1 MREDR
6 RKLAAIMAADVAGY
20 SRLMGRDEA
29 ATVAA
34 LNACRAVF
42 RAHIAT
48 HDGRV
53 VDTAGD
59 SVLAVFDSVVEA
71 VQCGLDIQNELA
83 DLDPDQPDDSRMR
96 FRIGVNLGD
105 VIVQGDGTIY
115 GDGVNIAARLEALA
129 EPGTVCISEDA
140 FRQVD
145 GKLGARFDDIG
156 EHAVKNIAKP
166 IRVYSVR
173 AGRRD
178 EVRSGGAKAMHQEIR
193 FCVTDDGAQI
203 AYAIAGQ
210 GPPLLKAGTGS
221 ITSNMIGKVRSGAIF
236 CVASPRT
243 TNSFVMTAGETGCPI
258 GMSRKSVSRPM

>member
-115 GDGVNIAARLEALA
+115 GDGVKYRGASRSAC
-129 EPGTVCISEDA
+129 GT
-140 FRQVD
+140 
-145 GKLGARFDDIG
+145 GNGM
-156 EHAVKNIAKP
+156 H
-166 IRVYSVR
+166 IRRRVPT
-173 AGRRD
+173 GRRKT
-178 EVRSGGAKAMHQEIR
+178 RRPLRRYRRTRGQEYR
-193 FCVTDDGAQI
+193 QADTR
-203 AYAIAGQ
+203 
-210 GPPLLKAGTGS
+210 L
-221 ITSNMIGKVRSGAIF
+221 
-236 CVASPRT
+236 
-243 TNSFVMTAGETGCPI
+243 
-258 GMSRKSVSRPM
+258 